1 MLTDSGVTVV
11 PKVHRVIIVKIKENE
26 KTESTLN
33 LIKTKGWIYTRLYA
47 TFTLKILAFFLSF
60 HGYL

>member
-33 LIKTKGWIYTRLYA
+33 LIKTKGWIYT
-47 TFTLKILAFFLSF
+47 
-60 HGYL
+60 